1 MKRIVDIT
9 VQLSEALSTFL
20 RSADSAR
27 LIERAIEDNPW
38 FSREDIRNSIE
49 AINSQMLDTEL
60 LEEWLRHYPAAQSSK
75 GRRIAIIMAGNI
87 PLVGFAD
94 LLCTLAAGHEAW
106 IKPSSKDRVLMEY
119 ICQTLRDIDPDIP
132 IYKYKEDAHYDGVI
146 ATGGDQANR
155 YFEQKFQ
162 GVKRLCRGNR
172 HSIAVLSGKE
182 DNRQLQLLSE
192 DIYSYSSLG
201 CRNVSMLFSP
211 KGNDVKLPKV
221 ETHPKYR
228 NNYLQTRA
236 LLTLRGLEFVDNG
249 CSVIIRSEEFPQS
262 LSTISL
268 FEYDSL
274 SEVEQWIEQH
284 DEQLQCI
291 VSQIIKH
298 PRCVDFGEAQHPTLF
313 DYADGVDTM
322 KFLEFND

>member
-1 MKRIVDIT
+1 MKRIVNIAAR
-9 VQLSEALSTFL
+9 LSEAISTFL
-20 RSADSAR
+20 LSGDSAR
-27 LIERAIEDNPW
+27 LIERATEDNPW

-49 AINSQMLDTEL
+49 AISSQMLNAER
-60 LEEWLRHYPAAQSSK
+60 LEEWLSHYPATQSSK
-75 GRRIAIIMAGNI
+75 RRRIAIIMAGNI

-106 IKPSSKDRVLMEY
+106 VKPSSKDRVLMEY
-119 ICQTLRDIDPDIP
+119 ICQALKEIDPDIP
-132 IYKYKEDAHYDGVI
+132 IYKYDEDAHYDGVI

-162 GVKRLCRGNR
+162 SVKRLCRGNR
-172 HSIAVLSGKE
+172 HSVAVLSSKE
-182 DNRQLQLLSE
+182 DDRQLQLLSE
-192 DIYSYSSLG
+192 DIYSYSGLG
-201 CRNVSMLFSP
+201 CRNVSMIFSP
-211 KGNDVKLPKV
+211 RGKGIKLPTV

-236 LLTLRGLEFVDNG
+236 LLTLRELDFVDTG
-249 CSVIIRSEEFPQS
+249 CSVIINSKEFPQS

-274 SEVEQWIEQH
+274 EEVEQWIEQH

-291 VSQIIKH
+291 VSRVIKH
-298 PRCVDFGEAQHPTLF
+298 ARCVDFGEAQHPTLF

-322 KFLEFND
+322 KFLEFNN